1 MKKFNPLLAFQRWRT
16 SRAELFHAVD
26 LLRKEN
32 DQLRQK
38 LAAAQQAKVHAE
50 KQAED
55 RRREKDALRDKLRA
69 QRKTSESQDVL
80 LEQYGAKI
88 TELRAEND
96 QLKFRKR

>member
-1 MKKFNPLLAFQRWRT
+1 MNKFNPLLAFQRWRT
-16 SRAELFHAVD
+16 TRAELFHAVD

-38 LAAAQQAKVHAE
+38 LAAAHQAKVHAE
-50 KQAED
+50 KQAEE
-55 RRREKDALRDKLRA
+55 RRHEKDALREKLRA
-69 QRKTSESQDVL
+69 QKKAAESQEL
-80 LEQYGAKI
+80 QIEQYGAKI